1 MKILYTGPFRPGS
14 LTAARREALIQLG
27 YEVIGLDQTDFIDCG
42 PHLLRKAQV
51 HLLIGPNIVAY
62 NNAIRRLAREVTP
75 DLVYI
80 DQAAYLWPS
89 TVAAL
94 RDATTRLVHYTSE
107 WFGFRKYW
115 YRHFF
120 KTVPLYDAHV
130 LTFWPSKSYLERM
143 GARKIVMTEFGYD
156 PSLHRPIQ
164 LTEDE
169 SSKFQTDVVF
179 IGHWE
184 PNTEQI
190 ISILRKAGVAA
201 RVFGPG
207 WHRARSLSDRAQIQ
221 PVYGVD
227 YVKALAAANIC
238 LGVLSKWN
246 NNRYSNSRTF
256 EIPAVGG
263 FLLTERTDE
272 HLRYFAEGKEAE
284 FYASAEEL
292 VEKTRYYLAHAEQR
306 RAIARAGHHRCTTS
320 GYSHR
325 DRMKSLMAA
334 LV

>member
-1 MKILYTGPFRPGS
+1 MKILYTGPFRLGS
-14 LTAARREALIQLG
+14 LTTARREALVQLG
-27 YEVIGLDQTDFIDCG
+27 YEVIGLDQTTFFDCG
-42 PHLLRKAQV
+42 PRLLRKAQV

-62 NNAIRRLAREVTP
+62 NQAICRLTMEVRP

-89 TVAAL
+89 TVATLKGSGA
-94 RDATTRLVHYTSE
+94 RLVHYTSE
-107 WFGFRKYW
+107 WFGFRRYW

-120 KTVPLYDAHV
+120 KTVSFYDAHV
-130 LTFWPSKSYLERM
+130 LTFWPSKGYLERM

-156 PSLHRPIQ
+156 PNLHRPIQ
-164 LTEDE
+164 LTDHER
-169 SSKFQTDVVF
+169 SQFQADVVF

-184 PNTEQI
+184 PNTERL
-190 ISILRKAGVAA
+190 ISILRKASIAA

-207 WHRARSLSDRAQIQ
+207 WHRARSLSDRDRIH
-221 PVYGVD
+221 PLYGQD
-227 YVKALAAANIC
+227 YVKALTAANIC

-246 NNRYSNSRTF
+246 HNIYSNSRTF

-272 HLRYFAEGKEAE
+272 HRRYFAEGLQAE

-292 VEKTRYYLAHAEQR
+292 VEKTRYYLAHAQER
-306 RAIARAGHHRCTTS
+306 RVIAQAGHHRCITS
-320 GYSHR
+320 GYSHQ
-325 DRMKSLMAA
+325 DRMRILMAA
-334 LV
+334 LA